1 MFVRGSS
8 SPFLNLPR
16 TNKEKTM
23 NNTTNEQTG
32 EEKVIYGIFT
42 PEEVKVLHDDY
53 KLTRNPNVALTK
65 IAAPMFRKHQI
76 RSWDEANDQLKLD
89 IQTAFFN
96 IQTLVVT
103 KDVTKTMTVEHK
115 KGDVMRDENGNPL
128 TDGTDQYG
136 SPRFKLYTKNTIEKQ
151 EVKVE
156 KPFFDHTESPQALRD
171 LERRL
176 RAIEVLPDYDE
187 LRKTYL
193 KDVDFER
200 GCELIRNLTNYYI
213 FEDPDTFVDRFA
225 LLICNAKSKALGYH
239 PKWPVLFSL
248 VGKMGVGKSWLA
260 DMVKT
265 THDKTFS
272 CRSGVTSYNRL
283 LDGQFNAMMM
293 TRGFLT
299 LDEAQG
305 LDKTQCEKLKTY
317 ITSKTV
323 DIERKGMDVKTC
335 DNLVTFFSSTNES
348 VKDVMGYQPDRR
360 IVEFTIKEKKG
371 EIPESDIVAWLNEIW
386 RVMPIEHPR
395 QQEIKD
401 DLLKASSD
409 LNDENMGDV
418 VFEIVKNGSD
428 SFTNSNG
435 KVNLYKLKTR
445 VKELGGVPFVRVR
458 DWCLDQSIF
467 TKDKRGQIYLSK
479 RGLNNFL
486 GEHDQPMKATKND
499 VVAELDELLKVE
511 G

>member
-1 MFVRGSS
+1 METQV
-8 SPFLNLPR
+8 
-16 TNKEKTM
+16 T
-23 NNTTNEQTG
+23 NTTG
-32 EEKVIYGIFT
+32 EKSIYGVFT
-42 PEEVKVLHDDY
+42 PDEVKELHDDY

-65 IAAPMFRKHQI
+65 IAAPLFRKHQI
-76 RSWDEANDQLKLD
+76 RAWDEASDQLKLD

-103 KDVTKTMTVEHK
+103 KDVTKTVTVEHK

-136 SPRFKLYTKNTIEKQ
+136 MPRYKLYSKNTIEKQ

-156 KPFFDHTESPQALRD
+156 KPFFDHTESPQALREV
-171 LERRL
+171 ERRL
-176 RAIEVLPDYDE
+176 RSIEVLPDYGE

-200 GCELIRNLTNYYI
+200 GCDLIRKLTDYYI
-213 FEDPDTFVDRFA
+213 FEEPDKFVERFA
-225 LLICNAKSKALGYH
+225 LLICNAKAKALGYH

-260 DMVKT
+260 DMVKN

-360 IVEFTIKEKKG
+360 IVEFTIMEKKG
-371 EIPESDIVAWLNEIW
+371 EIPEDDIVNWLNEIW
-386 RVMPIEHPR
+386 RVMPVEHPR
-395 QQEIKD
+395 QQAIKD
-401 DLLKASSD
+401 ELLKASSD

-418 VFEIVKNGSD
+418 VFEVFKNGSNA
-428 SFTNSNG
+428 FTNTNG

-445 VKELGGVPFVRVR
+445 VKELGGVPFMRVR
-458 DWCLDQSIF
+458 DWCLDQMIF

-479 RGLNNFL
+479 RGLNHFL
-486 GEHDQPMKATKND
+486 DDHDVPMAATKGDTITELEKLLD
-499 VVAELDELLKVE
+499 VED
-511 G
+511 

>member
-1 MFVRGSS
+1 METQV
-8 SPFLNLPR
+8 
-16 TNKEKTM
+16 T
-23 NNTTNEQTG
+23 NTTG
-32 EEKVIYGIFT
+32 EKSIYGVFT
-42 PEEVKVLHDDY
+42 PDEVKELHDDY

-65 IAAPMFRKHQI
+65 IAAPLFRKHQI
-76 RSWDEANDQLKLD
+76 RAWDEASDQLKLD

-103 KDVTKTMTVEHK
+103 KDVTKTVTVEHK
-115 KGDVMRDENGNPL
+115 KGDVMRDGNGNPL

-136 SPRFKLYTKNTIEKQ
+136 MPRYKLYSKNTIEKQ

-156 KPFFDHTESPQALRD
+156 KPFFDHTESPQALREV
-171 LERRL
+171 ERRL
-176 RAIEVLPDYDE
+176 RSIEVLPDYGE

-200 GCELIRNLTNYYI
+200 GCDLIRKLTDYYI
-213 FEDPDTFVDRFA
+213 FEEPDKFVERFA
-225 LLICNAKSKALGYH
+225 LLICNAKAKALGYH

-260 DMVKT
+260 DMVKN

-360 IVEFTIKEKKG
+360 IVEFTIMEKKG
-371 EIPESDIVAWLNEIW
+371 EIPEDDIVNWLNEIW
-386 RVMPIEHPR
+386 RVMPVEHPR
-395 QQEIKD
+395 QQAIKD
-401 DLLKASSD
+401 ELLKASSD

-418 VFEIVKNGSD
+418 VFEVFKNGSNA
-428 SFTNSNG
+428 FTNTNG

-445 VKELGGVPFVRVR
+445 VKELGGVPFMRVR
-458 DWCLDQSIF
+458 DWCLDQMIF

-479 RGLNNFL
+479 RGLNHFL
-486 GEHDQPMKATKND
+486 DDHDVPMAATKGDTITELEKLLD
-499 VVAELDELLKVE
+499 VED
-511 G
+511 